1 MLGCTAL
8 VLCALLS
15 SGFDAAALGASA
27 LALLS
32 GWDVFCGAGGV
43 VGAGDG
49 PTLEVLLIGGV
60 SFSFCRPASL
70 APQPGIKC

>member
-1 MLGCTAL
+1 M

-15 SGFDAAALGASA
+15 SGFDAAAAA

-32 GWDVFCGAGGV
+32 GWGVFCGAGGV

-60 SFSFCRPASL
+60 SFSFCNACLVSAPA
-70 APQPGIKC
+70 G